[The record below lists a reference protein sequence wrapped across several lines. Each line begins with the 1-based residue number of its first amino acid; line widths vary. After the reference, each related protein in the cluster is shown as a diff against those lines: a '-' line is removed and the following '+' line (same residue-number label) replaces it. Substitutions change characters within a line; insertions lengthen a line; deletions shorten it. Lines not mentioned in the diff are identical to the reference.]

1 MAGAMSRGQIFAN
14 LFVEGEQSHSIAL
27 QIEEIGQCSCQRGG
41 VFRFGVAQRTE
52 THRAAVV
59 REQIAAQI
67 GFVFKFFDEITIA
80 AGENAPIDITRI
92 IALGVLPIFGELDG
106 EAVIRTAMKA
116 VPKSLDNDPRAQ
128 FEVADVHQRLW
139 ADEGT
144 AARVC
149 GGSEGGVTLWA
160 GGLAGA

>member
-92 IALGVLPIFGELDG
+92 IALGVLAIFGEFDG
-106 EAVIRTAMKA
+106 EAVIRTAMKP
-116 VPKSLDNDPRAQ
+116 VPKSLDDYTSTQ
-128 FEVADVHQRLW
+128 LEVANVHEGLW
-139 ADEGT
+139 ADEGA
-144 AARVC
+144 AARLC
-149 GGSEGGVTLWA
+149 GGAEGRVH
-160 GGLAGA
+160 